1 MITMSP
7 GMTLDGM
14 TLTPWSPPAKT
25 DVGSITLGSN
35 SGTAPYYYT
44 NAHNDLKLDSD
55 FTIEFFL
62 RKDGAWNSG
71 AGGIDYPLQSYD
83 AFGTSQWWGLDLG
96 RSGFLAGVYFS
107 SQVAYTSGNF
117 LSYGATLGYGTSL
130 NNVTWYHIALTR
142 VLSTGAMVLY
152 IDGVARG
159 TATVSA
165 GSSLSSSTQ
174 WKIDN
179 TVYGRMTYIR
189 YTRKVVYTA
198 TFTKPATVLLPLPET
213 ALMIYP
219 ITADNAVIDYSKN
232 NIGINLVDG
241 SVRHFSISTTT
252 SPF

>member
-7 GMTLDGM
+7 GMILDGM

-55 FTIEFFL
+55 FTIEFFI
-62 RKDGAWNSG
+62 RVDGSWA
-71 AGGIDYPLQSYD
+71 GIDYPLQSYD
-83 AFGTSQWWGLDLG
+83 AFGTSQWWGIDLG
-96 RSGFLAGVYFS
+96 RAGYQAGVYFNS
-107 SQVAYTSGNF
+107 KVASPSDNF
-117 LSYGATLGYGTSL
+117 QSYGSTLGYGTGLS
-130 NNVTWYHIALTR
+130 NVTWYHIALTR
-142 VLSTGAMVLY
+142 ILSTGVMVLY
-152 IDGVARG
+152 IDGVSRG

-174 WKIDN
+174 WKIDS

-198 TFTKPATVLLPLPET
+198 AFTKPATVLVPLAET

-252 SPF
+252 RPF